1 MSAIDLEVFLKKS
14 GNLVFVAAFVG
25 ALALVGKG
33 IMILQAKDAE
43 ARIRRANAVCPA
55 LLSIGR
61 SSRDTLIVMR
71 ADDMCN
77 EYVLKN
83 FK

>member
-1 MSAIDLEVFLKKS
+1 MPGIDLETFLKKF
-14 GNLVFVAAFVG
+14 GNVVFVVTITVALVF
-25 ALALVGKG
+25 LGKG
-33 IMILQAKDAE
+33 MMVLKAKDHAE
-43 ARIRRANAVCPA
+43 RERKAASICPA

-71 ADDMCN
+71 AEYLCN
-77 EYVLKN
+77 DYVLKN